1 MMTRKKKLL
10 QLTKE
15 KDCNSIKVSLESLDY
30 QVKGEVFE
38 WYLAELYRGNGW
50 LTNVRGGRQDLG
62 ADILLYH
69 PKTPYKN
76 CNVIQD
82 KKSF

>member
-62 ADILLYH
+62 GRYPAISSED
-69 PKTPYKN
+69 TVKN
-76 CNVIQD
+76 CNGYTG